1 MAEYILPQT
10 KDALAEELLRWRR
23 TAESAATRAKNF
35 AEENREVLTTVA
47 AYAGAIATG
56 PAVAGLTGYLETRF
70 PNKDGTML
78 SLGPL
83 PLPLVVA
90 GSGLAA
96 SFVLDDPIAKGQ
108 ALSVVASNTGLWA
121 GTMGRGYGA
130 AARAK
135 KEKEK
140 AASGTATEGTMIGA
154 ATSTRVL
161 KDDTWSPEERALLG
175 LPS

>member
-1 MAEYILPQT
+1 MADFIMPQT
-10 KDALAEELLRWRR
+10 KDALSEELLRWK
-23 TAESAATRAKNF
+23 TKADAAATRARNF

-47 AYAGAIATG
+47 AYAGAIGTG
-56 PAVAGLTGYLETRF
+56 PVTAGVTGYLETRF
-70 PNKDGTML
+70 PNKDGTMM

-96 SFVLDDPIAKGQ
+96 SFVLESPIAKNQ
-108 ALSVVASNTGLWA
+108 ALMVTASNTGLWA

-140 AASGTATEGTMIGA
+140 AASGTATEGTALIGQTTRA
-154 ATSTRVL
+154 AL
-161 KDDTWSPEERALLG
+161 DDQAWSPEERALLG
-175 LPS
+175 LP

>member
-1 MAEYILPQT
+1 MADYILPQT
-10 KDALAEELLRWRR
+10 KDALADELLRWRR

-35 AEENREVLTTVA
+35 AEENREVITTVA
-47 AYAGAIATG
+47 AYAGAVATG
-56 PAVAGLTGYLETRF
+56 PLVAGLTGYLETRF
-70 PNKDGTML
+70 PNKDGTMM

-96 SFVLDDPIAKGQ
+96 SFVLDDPIAKSQ
-108 ALSVVASNTGLWA
+108 ALSVVAANTGLWT

-140 AASGTATEGTMIGA
+140 AASGTATEGTTMIGA
-154 ATSTRVL
+154 TASTRAIGN
-161 KDDTWSPEERALLG
+161 DWNAEERALLG
-175 LPS
+175 IP